1 MFTWVDTITKR
12 QWIFYLFIL
21 SEEQKNSSKSIFVS
35 ATNTGKD
42 SNSVMLSKSSCQ
54 TQLLLLLYRFFFFF
68 FVNKKKIVLILH
80 EIILFSIALFFNL
93 QLLCDFNKGS
103 NISLC
108 VNTLLLV
115 FFIHLIVK
123 KNSSLSKVI
132 HYYNQRP
139 FFFNLSRFF
148 LIRLAPFPHFEKL
161 LCFRRN
167 GALIL

>member
-1 MFTWVDTITKR
+1 MSLLQTRVKIATALCYPKVRVKLNF
-12 QWIFYLFIL
+12 FCF
-21 SEEQKNSSKSIFVS
+21 SI
-35 ATNTGKD
+35 G
-42 SNSVMLSKSSCQ
+42 
-54 TQLLLLLYRFFFFF
+54 FFFF

>member
-68 FVNKKKIVLILH
+68 VNKKKIVLILH

-115 FFIHLIVK
+115 FFIHSIVK